1 MGMGGVALA
10 AALVTA
16 VLFWPMLVNPNDH
29 FVTADGDALQSY
41 YVTAFYALHDVGQ
54 HFTGMNYP
62 FGEHFNY
69 PNLQPLLAATM
80 GFLQRH
86 GVPAGRYAVGI
97 LNLAALSS
105 LVITPVVLYAILR
118 RTRLPVL
125 YAAALALIIGFMAP
139 QILRFDAH
147 LSLSYA
153 WFVPWLWYCIIQMQ
167 DAPGRWQWYG
177 LFVASTLFM
186 ATVMPYFLALGCFFL
201 LGHVLVLAWQ
211 QPGAR
216 PWLGRMVLAVLLPLL
231 LFRGYLWA
239 TDPVTDRP
247 PNPYGLLVYVAT
259 PSTVFTPTLGPLHD
273 WWQRHWPSANDSY
286 EGAAYIGLVSTA
298 TLLGAAV
305 LGLWA
310 IVRRRQWWRLGQPAL
325 PGHLRTGL
333 WAALLLLVLAFGY
346 PFKWRWLDWLTDHAG
361 PVKQFRS
368 LGRFAWP
375 FYYVASTYTAYYLY
389 RLWRYLRQRQLRAVA
404 WAGLPLLL
412 LWASEAWFQV
422 SAKAAQVTEA
432 TGASDFLNPATGLAG
447 RLTWSNR
454 PVSAF
459 QAILPLPY
467 YNIGTDKFDLS
478 GSSSSTY
485 QAYKLAATTGLPL
498 LASYIP
504 RASVGQAMQH
514 VQLLSSDLV
523 PKTLLAAFPNNK
535 PLLLLVAPDALSEAE
550 QRLVRLAHLLVQAP
564 EGSLYELPLVAL
576 RATALARERTKAEGL
591 LPMLPLRPGGLR
603 VTTPAGVLVQ
613 GYDHATDRR
622 GRLSPGAFYAA
633 KAGFSTLYDGALP
646 APADTGRYEA
656 AAWMYGKSDY
666 GYGNM
671 QVKLYDAAGRELDHQ
686 TTDARHTTEVL
697 GDWVRV
703 VVPFRRTPQAV
714 RIEIL
719 YDNRDLLVDDL
730 LIRPVNADVYWFSPP
745 GQLVLN
751 GWPLSQAR

>member
-1 MGMGGVALA
+1 MVGVALA
-10 AALVTA
+10 AALITA
-16 VLFWPMLVNPNDH
+16 RLFWPMLLSPNDH
-29 FVTADGDALQSY
+29 FVTAGGDALQSY
-41 YVTAFYALHDVGQ
+41 FVTAFYAMHDAGQ
-54 HFTGMNYP
+54 RFTGMNYP

-69 PNLQPLLAATM
+69 PNLQPLLAAGM

-86 GVPAGRYAVGI
+86 GVPTGRYAVGI
-97 LNLAALSS
+97 LNLAALTS

-125 YAAALALIIGFMAP
+125 YAAVLALIIGFMAP
-139 QILRFDAH
+139 QILRLDAH

-153 WFVPWLWYCIIQMQ
+153 WFVPWLWYCIIRMQ
-167 DAPGRWQWYG
+167 AAPGRWRWYG
-177 LFVASTLFM
+177 MFVASTLFM

-211 QPGAR
+211 QPSVR
-216 PWLGRMVLAVLLPLL
+216 PWLGRMGLAALLPLL

-239 TDPVTDRP
+239 TDFVTDRP

-259 PSTVFTPTLGPLHD
+259 PGTILTPSLGPLHD
-273 WWQRHWPSANDSY
+273 WWQPHWPSGNDSY
-286 EGAAYIGLVSTA
+286 EGAAYIGLVSIA
-298 TLLGAAV
+298 TLAGAGL
-305 LGLWA
+305 LGLGA
-310 IVRRRQWWRLGQPAL
+310 IVRRRQWHRLGRPAL

-333 WAALLLLVLAFGY
+333 WAALLLLLLALGY
-346 PFKWRWLDWLTDHAG
+346 PFKWRWLDWLTDHTG

-389 RLWRYLRQRQLRAVA
+389 RLWRYLRQRQLRVEA

-412 LWASEAWFQV
+412 LWAAEAWVQV

-432 TGASDFLNPATGLAG
+432 TGASDFLDPTTGLAT

-454 PVSAF
+454 PISDF

-478 GSSSSTY
+478 GSGASAY
-485 QAYKLAATTGLPL
+485 QAYKLAVSTGLPL

-504 RASVGQAMQH
+504 RASVGQVMQH
-514 VQLLSSDLV
+514 VQLLSSALV

-535 PLLLLVAPDALSEAE
+535 PLLLLVTPDALSEAE
-550 QRLVRLAHLLVQAP
+550 QRLVRLAHLLVQGP
-564 EGSLYELPLVAL
+564 EGALYELPLAAL
-576 RATALARERTKAEGL
+576 RATALAHERTKADSL
-591 LPMLPLRPGGLR
+591 LPTLPLRPGGLR
-603 VTTPAGVLVQ
+603 VTTPAGVLLQ
-613 GYDHATDRR
+613 GYDHAPDRR
-622 GRLSPGAFYAA
+622 GRLSPGAFYAP
-633 KAGFSTLYDGALP
+633 KEGFATLYDGPLP
-646 APADTGRYEA
+646 SPADTGRYEA
-656 AAWMYGKSDY
+656 GAWMYAKSDY
-666 GYGNM
+666 GFGNM
-671 QVKLYDAAGRELDHQ
+671 QVKLYDAAGQELDHQ

-703 VVPFRRTPQAV
+703 VVPFRRTPRAV

-719 YDNRDLLVDDL
+719 YDNRDLLIDDL
-730 LIRPVNADVYWFSPP
+730 LIRPVNADVYYYT
-745 GQLVLN
+745 GTGRHRQLVKN
-751 GWPLSQAR
+751 TYPLTP